1 MALPQPSPY
10 LPNPMYL
17 TLEEVRSS
25 VTWAI
30 TPGGAEGTDFSIGGS
45 YSDQQINNMIL
56 QASRKIDSYIKGSLA
71 LAVRF
76 EETRGHDNNTLRL
89 RHWPIW
95 QGNATTLTADAP
107 SGSTSLVLADAT
119 GAQPGKN
126 LFTQTAEATPPVVG
140 ANYNPP
146 YWGGPDTVQLRYPT
160 TRDHFS
166 GEPVYLNGLD
176 FVQIVLPTS
185 FYPITTESIVVQ
197 YALGL
202 IQNFTPLIFQRTGYN
217 PIFTKNTPIQIQYT
231 SGLLPDQYP
240 PTLKQACLDLMLYQV
255 AARVLTGIKRYRS
268 GQRTVEYED
277 AFAKGIPP
285 SICDALCEFK
295 RSVGIY

>member
-1 MALPQPSPY
+1 MPLPQPTPY

-17 TLEEVRSS
+17 TIEEVRSS
-25 VTWAI
+25 VTWSYTA
-30 TPGGAEGTDFSIGGS
+30 GGSEGTDFSIAGP

-71 LAVRF
+71 LAVRL
-76 EETRGHDNNTLRL
+76 EETRGQDNNTLRL

-95 QGNATTLTADAP
+95 QGNITQLTADAP
-107 SGSTSLVLADAT
+107 VGSTTLSLADAT

-126 LFTQTAEATPPVVG
+126 LFTQTAESTPPIVG
-140 ANYNPP
+140 PNYTPP
-146 YWGGPDTVQLRYPT
+146 YWGGPGVVTLKSPT

-166 GEPVYLNGLD
+166 GEPVTLAGLD
-176 FVQIVLPTS
+176 FVQIVLPS
-185 FYPITTESIVVQ
+185 SVYPITSESIVVQ

-240 PTLKQACLDLMLYQV
+240 PSLKQACLDLMLYQV
-255 AARVLTGIKRYRS
+255 AARVLVGVKRYRS

-285 SICDALCEFK
+285 SVCDALGEFK
-295 RSVGIY
+295 RSAGIF